1 MNTKEL
7 MGKEILDV
15 NAKKIGKVN
24 DMDFDMEQGVINYI
38 VVKAGFT
45 KKYDITLDKIDK
57 IGDRIILNI
66 GEAEL
71 GKKS

>member
-24 DMDFDMEQGVINYI
+24 DMDFDMERGVINYI

>member
-7 MGKEILDV
+7 MGKEVLDV
-15 NAKKIGKVN
+15 NAKRIGKVS
-24 DMDFDMEQGVINYI
+24 DMDFDIQQGVINHI

-57 IGDRIILNI
+57 IGDKIILNI
-66 GEAEL
+66 SEVEL